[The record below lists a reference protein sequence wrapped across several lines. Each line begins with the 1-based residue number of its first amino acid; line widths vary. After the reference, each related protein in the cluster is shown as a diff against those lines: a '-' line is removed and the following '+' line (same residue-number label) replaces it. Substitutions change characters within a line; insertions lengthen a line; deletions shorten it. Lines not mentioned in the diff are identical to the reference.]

1 MSEGNDEEARQ
12 TGADAQGAHGRR
24 RRRTSGR
31 TYRLTLKFTAAEIAP
46 VREAAAASGLTPTGY
61 AASGAVALAR
71 GQVRPLPSSM
81 GEALRE
87 LVEARTQL
95 RRFGVLV
102 NQAVAAL
109 HSTGTPPA
117 SLMRA
122 IELATRAVRR
132 VDDAT
137 VALTSGR

>member
-1 MSEGNDEEARQ
+1 M
-12 TGADAQGAHGRR
+12 
-24 RRRTSGR
+24 
-31 TYRLTLKFTAAEIAP
+31 YRLTLKFTADEFAP
-46 VREAAAASGLTPTGY
+46 VLEAASASGLTPTGY

-81 GEALRE
+81 GEVLRE

-117 SLMRA
+117 GLVRA
-122 IELATRAVRR
+122 IELAARAVRR

-137 VALTSGR
+137 VALTTGR

>member
-1 MSEGNDEEARQ
+1 VSEGNDREGKLGPASKRAR
-12 TGADAQGAHGRR
+12 GRR

-31 TYRLTLKFTAAEIAP
+31 TYRLTLKFTADEFAP
-46 VREAAAASGLTPTGY
+46 VLEAASASGLTPTGY
-61 AASGAVALAR
+61 AAAGAVALAR

-102 NQAVAAL
+102 NQAVVAL
-109 HSTGTPPA
+109 HSTGSPPTG
-117 SLMRA
+117 LMRA
-122 IELATRAVRR
+122 VELATHAVRR
-132 VDDAT
+132 VDAAT
-137 VALTSGR
+137 VALSTGR

>member
-1 MSEGNDEEARQ
+1 MSEGDGEEVRQ
-12 TGADAQGAHGRR
+12 TGSEPERVRSRR

-31 TYRLTLKFTAAEIAP
+31 IYRLTLKFTADEFAP
-46 VREAAAASGLTPTGY
+46 VLEAASASGLTPTGY

-81 GEALRE
+81 GEVLRE

-117 SLMRA
+117 GLVRA
-122 IELATRAVRR
+122 IELAARAVRR

-137 VALTSGR
+137 VALTTGR

>member
-1 MSEGNDEEARQ
+1 MDVDPKRAS
-12 TGADAQGAHGRR
+12 GRR

-31 TYRLTLKFTAAEIAP
+31 TYRLTLKFTAAEFAP

-71 GQVRPLPSSM
+71 GQVHPLPSSM

-109 HSTGTPPA
+109 HSIGTPPA

-137 VALTSGR
+137 VALTTGR

>member
-1 MSEGNDEEARQ
+1 
-12 TGADAQGAHGRR
+12 
-24 RRRTSGR
+24 
-31 TYRLTLKFTAAEIAP
+31 
-46 VREAAAASGLTPTGY
+46 
-61 AASGAVALAR
+61 
-71 GQVRPLPSSM
+71 M

-102 NQAVAAL
+102 NQAIAAL

-122 IELATRAVRR
+122 IDLATRAVRR

-137 VALTSGR
+137 VALTAGR

>member
-1 MSEGNDEEARQ
+1 MSESNDQEVRQPADTRSAR
-12 TGADAQGAHGRR
+12 GRR

-31 TYRLTLKFTAAEIAP
+31 TYRLTLKFTADEFAP
-46 VREAAAASGLTPTGY
+46 VLEAASASGLTPTGY

-87 LVEARTQL
+87 LIEARTQL

-109 HSTGTPPA
+109 NSTGAPPA
-117 SLMRA
+117 GLVRA
-122 IELATRAVRR
+122 IELAVRAVRR

-137 VALTSGR
+137 VALITGR